1 MRSDYMNETIEL
13 LKNHRSVREFV
24 PGKDV
29 SEAQVEAMIS
39 AAMAAPN
46 WINGQQV
53 SVIEV
58 RDSKKKS
65 TLAKAAG
72 NQRWIEEAPVFLVF
86 CIDFYRAKLAA
97 EKNGN
102 EFQIVND
109 IEAVI
114 VGSTDVGIALGSA
127 VIAAESMGLG
137 TVPIGGIRRNLQ
149 IFVELLDLPEYVFP
163 VSGLVVGHPRN
174 IPDQKPRLP
183 LKATLQKEQYDA
195 KIQREVIDQYDHTIL
210 TYTTERTNGQ
220 DSSNWSSKVA
230 HFYDT
235 GFEQYAKNSSP
246 AVKHQGFQYK

>member
-1 MRSDYMNETIEL
+1 MNETIEIM
-13 LKNHRSVREFV
+13 KNHRSIREFD
-24 PGKDV
+24 PSRDV

-65 TLAKAAG
+65 ALAKAAG
-72 NQRWIEEAPVFLVF
+72 NQAWVEEAPVFLVF
-86 CIDFYRAKLAA
+86 CMDFYRAKLAA

-102 EFQIVND
+102 QLQIVED
-109 IEAVI
+109 LEAVI

-137 TVPIGGIRRNLQ
+137 TVPIGGVRKNSQTL
-149 IFVELLDLPEYVFP
+149 VEILELPEYVFP
-163 VSGLVVGHPRN
+163 ISGLVVGYPRI
-174 IPDQKPRLP
+174 IPNQKPRLP

-195 KIQREVIDQYDHTIL
+195 KIQREVIDHYDQSISS
-210 TYTTERTNGQ
+210 YMIKRTSGQ

-235 GFEQYAKNSSP
+235 GFEQYKKSTSP
-246 AVKHQGFQYK
+246 TIKKQGFHYK